1 MEKVGRLSVLFM
13 AAIRIGLL
21 ISSSRHYKYLQYR
34 GNYDIESFINAS
46 CNDGKDWI
54 ILENERNNCIHHIA
68 FDPTNPNIMI
78 YSGEYFLKKTIDKG
92 RIWNPVLKDDVYF
105 YKTIYDK
112 EIHKYYILLESPVFL
127 KKNINLQFIILLMVV
142 IHGLYFIKPFI
153 GCRWNYWYW
162 TYDDILILYTYTDG
176 IYIYRIKWII
186 LLLVTFMQNFLE
198 ENLQYLPVQST
209 IS

>member
-1 MEKVGRLSVLFM
+1 MIF
-13 AAIRIGLL
+13 
-21 ISSSRHYKYLQYR
+21 
-34 GNYDIESFINAS
+34 ESFINAS

-112 EIHKYYILLESPVFL
+112 RNPQILYSTESPVFL

-142 IHGLYFIKPFI
+142 IHGLYFIKPI
-153 GCRWNYWYW
+153 YW
-162 TYDDILILYTYTDG
+162 
-176 IYIYRIKWII
+176 
-186 LLLVTFMQNFLE
+186 V
-198 ENLQYLPVQST
+198 
-209 IS
+209 